1 MSDGAPALIILSGL
15 PGSGKSYFCRKLAE
29 LLPEIVTLESDAIR
43 ASMFDEPTHSGG
55 ESARLFREVHTQMKD
70 LLGDGQTVAL
80 DATNLVR
87 RNRRRLYRIAEDAGA
102 RLIVVELTAPEDVIR
117 ERLTQREADIAAA
130 LDTDDNSTAG
140 NDVYDRMIR
149 TAQPIRRDHI
159 TVDTSQD
166 ITSALRQIAADIESG
181 LKSAAPNPL

>member
-15 PGSGKSYFCRKLAE
+15 PGSGKSYFCRKLME
-29 LLPEIVTLESDAIR
+29 LAPTLITLESDAIR
-43 ASMFDEPTHSGG
+43 AALFGEPTHSGG
-55 ESARLFREVHTQMKD
+55 ESARLFREIHTQMKD
-70 LLGDGQTVAL
+70 LLGDGHTVAL

-102 RLIVVELTAPEDVIR
+102 RLIIVELTAPENVIR
-117 ERLTQREADIAAA
+117 QRLSQREADIASA

-149 TAQPIRRDHI
+149 TAQPIRRDHL

-166 ITSALRQIAADIESG
+166 VTPALRQIAAEIESS
-181 LKSAAPNPL
+181 LKSATTNPL